1 MRLLALTALA
11 VACCALASGVA
22 PAQPAQQTAGMVKRV
37 VGTVTLD
44 RAGALSPAAVGAAAQ
59 VGDTLRTGADGA
71 VDITLADDTLPGG
84 RL

>member
-44 RAGALSPAAVGAAAQ
+44 R
-59 VGDTLRTGADGA
+59 TGADGA
-71 VDITLADDTLPGG
+71 VGITLADDTLPGG
-84 RL
+84 QL